1 MAVVTVLEQEE
12 SIRLNPDRLT
22 ELYVELG
29 EAGAEDMIGR
39 AMEELAVKLEGIRA
53 LADSGP
59 TAALPSA
66 AQEIAELALSVG
78 LSGLSRVALDVEY
91 CASLNDGPGVAATL
105 ARLGRVGDRS
115 LTAVWDLRDMS
126 V

>member
-12 SIRLNPDRLT
+12 SVRLNPDRLT

-29 EAGAEDMIGR
+29 EAGAEDRIGR
-39 AMEELAVKLEGIRA
+39 AVEELAVMLERIRERTDGDRFA
-53 LADSGP
+53 SLQ
-59 TAALPSA
+59 SA

-91 CASLNDGPGVAATL
+91 CASLGDGPGVAATL
-105 ARLGRVGDRS
+105 ARLDRVGDRS